1 MAVNSRQ
8 SWLSIGALAFILALT
23 AAKPT
28 FADSPPPAPAA
39 KPAALTIA
47 DPNIE
52 IEDLKLLVEP
62 LTKAQL
68 DIESDAWFALLRN
81 KATQISDAELAV
93 RRKNREITSL
103 KEVKAAAEKVAD
115 ASKVEQKAD
124 AAPQSDEAKAAA
136 AKLAEANAKLV
147 QSVAESKKEDA
158 SVSPSAA
165 PTAPTAAATPKGG
178 SAAPATPVSADK
190 AIMQR
195 AVDAAQKTAD
205 KTGDQS
211 EVAEKQAAAN
221 KEAAAAKDIAALA
234 SQTPAAANQAGA
246 GSQAGAAAP
255 AGAAAQ
261 ATAKA
266 ESLVAKTDEAAA
278 AKSEVKVE
286 LVDYSTKLGAERT
299 EIIDRFKVVLDQ
311 LDVEGGD
318 SKAQRAYISA
328 VSGLKVEVSDYVAT
342 FARLKAWAMSDEGG
356 LRWVRNL
363 GLFLAYV
370 IGAMLLARIVRAI
383 IKRSIGHAAAT
394 SKLLRNFIVDMSGRA
409 IVFCGVLA
417 GLSALEVNLAPLLAV
432 IGAAGFVVAF
442 ALQGTLSNFAS
453 GLLIM
458 VNKPF
463 DIGDRVTVGGDI
475 EGRVENVSIFT
486 TSIITEENTR
496 KIVPNNNILAGV
508 IVNHTT
514 GEVAPAPEM
523 AKA

>member
-1 MAVNSRQ
+1 MAVKLRH
-8 SWLSIGALAFILALT
+8 SWLRVGGMAFILALT
-23 AAKPT
+23 AATPT
-28 FADSPPPAPAA
+28 RADPPAPAPAA
-39 KPAALTIA
+39 KPAALTTV

-68 DIESDAWFALLRN
+68 DVEFEAWFALLRN

-93 RRKNREITSL
+93 RRKNREIVSL

-136 AKLAEANAKLV
+136 AKLADANAKLA
-147 QSVAESKKEDA
+147 QSVADSKKEDA

-165 PTAPTAAATPKGG
+165 PTAPAA
-178 SAAPATPVSADK
+178 AAPAKGGKRRPGDFARRQDDHE
-190 AIMQR
+190 R
-195 AVDAAQKTAD
+195 AVEAAQKTAD
-205 KTGDQS
+205 KTGDHA

-234 SQTPAAANQAGA
+234 APTPAAT
-246 GSQAGAAAP
+246 SQAAP
-255 AGAAAQ
+255 PAAAQ
-261 ATAKA
+261 ASKA
-266 ESLVAKTDEAAA
+266 ELLVAKTDEAAA

-318 SKAQRAYISA
+318 LKAQRAYISA

-370 IGAMLLARIVRAI
+370 VGSMVLAENRALDHQALDRPRGGDVETPAQLHRRHVRPRHRVLRRARGAFGAGNQPGSAARGHRRRWFRGRLRLA
-383 IKRSIGHAAAT
+383 GHAEQFRQRLAHHGQQA
-394 SKLLRNFIVDMSGRA
+394 LRYWRQGYGGRRHRR
-409 IVFCGVLA
+409 
-417 GLSALEVNLAPLLAV
+417 P
-432 IGAAGFVVAF
+432 
-442 ALQGTLSNFAS
+442 
-453 GLLIM
+453 
-458 VNKPF
+458 
-463 DIGDRVTVGGDI
+463 
-475 EGRVENVSIFT
+475 GRER
-486 TSIITEENTR
+486 EHLHDLGHHR
-496 KIVPNNNILAGV
+496 GRHP
-508 IVNHTT
+508 
-514 GEVAPAPEM
+514 
-523 AKA
+523 

>member
-1 MAVNSRQ
+1 MAVKLRH
-8 SWLSIGALAFILALT
+8 SWLRVGGMAFILALT
-23 AAKPT
+23 AATPT
-28 FADSPPPAPAA
+28 RADSPPAA
-39 KPAALTIA
+39 KPAALTTV

-52 IEDLKLLVEP
+52 VEDLKLLVEP

-68 DIESDAWFALLRN
+68 DVESEAWFALLRN

-93 RRKNREITSL
+93 RRKNREIVSL

-136 AKLAEANAKLV
+136 AKLADANAKLA
-147 QSVAESKKEDA
+147 QSVADSRKEDA

-165 PTAPTAAATPKGG
+165 PTAPAAAAQPKGG
-178 SAAPATPVSADK
+178 SAAPATPPADK
-190 AIMQR
+190 VIMQR
-195 AVDAAQKTAD
+195 AVEAAQKTAD
-205 KTGDQS
+205 KTGDHA

-234 SQTPAAANQAGA
+234 APAPAA
-246 GSQAGAAAP
+246 GSQAAP
-255 AGAAAQ
+255 PAAAQ
-261 ATAKA
+261 ASKA

-286 LVDYSTKLGAERT
+286 LVDYSTKLGLERT
-299 EIIDRFKVVLDQ
+299 DIIDRFKVVLDQ
-311 LDVEGGD
+311 LDAEGGD
-318 SKAQRAYISA
+318 SKAQRAYIAA

-356 LRWVRNL
+356 LRWIRNL
-363 GLFLAYV
+363 GLFMAYV
-370 IGAMLLARIVRAI
+370 VGSMALARIVRSI

-417 GLSALEVNLAPLLAV
+417 GLSALEINLAPLLAV

-486 TSIITEENTR
+486 TSIITVENTR
-496 KIVPNNNILAGV
+496 KIVPNNTILAGV

-514 GEVAPAPEM
+514 GEVAPAPELV
-523 AKA
+523 KA